1 MRAWIAIMV
10 MLLSLPV
17 WAAQD
22 GNEGLYEMA
31 APPDS
36 AFVRVV
42 NITEGQV
49 GVEMDD
55 WRQSLSPRQAGD
67 YLYRPAGKAQI
78 TVGGKPFEF
87 GFEARSVQTLVFDG
101 AALVAH
107 QDIYFNNRLKALL
120 VMYNLSD
127 QPATLQTLNGAVSVI
142 GPLIAGSSGEREING
157 VKVALRVAL
166 DSGVELP
173 LDEVVLQRGR
183 IYTVLVT
190 PGSGGVQARLEESH
204 VATTP

>member
-1 MRAWIAIMV
+1 MV

>member
-1 MRAWIAIMV
+1 

-49 GVEMDD
+49 NVEMDD

-127 QPATLQTLNGAVSVI
+127 QPASLQTLNGAVSVI

-166 DSGVELP
+166 DSGAELP